1 MMREDPSVIK
11 QCCAAAYA
19 TPWVALLLGESWHP
33 GGLDLTEHLGRALA
47 LTPRDVV
54 ADVAAGEGASARH
67 LAARFGCEVWAL
79 DLGEAQ
85 VARGQS
91 RDARQGGAPVRFQQ
105 GDAEALPWAAGSVDV
120 VLCECALCTFP
131 SPETAV
137 QEWARVVKP
146 GGRIGL
152 TDVTRRGPLPAALDN
167 LAGWVGCLAGARPVE
182 AYADLLTTAGFQVL
196 RREDRSAD
204 LSVLVARIGQALLTW
219 LQFQGPGASLGG
231 LDRAAVEGLWAAI
244 QEAIGRHELGYALLT
259 ARRPA

>member
-1 MMREDPSVIK
+1 MREDPGVIK

-19 TPWVALLLGESWHP
+19 SPWAALLLGESWHP

-47 LTPRDVV
+47 LSPRDVV
-54 ADVAAGEGASARH
+54 ADVAAGQGASARH
-67 LAARFGCEVWAL
+67 LATRFGCQVWAL

-85 VARGQS
+85 VARGQ
-91 RDARQGGAPVRFQQ
+91 ARAELQGGALVRFQR
-105 GDAEALPWAAGSVDV
+105 GDAEALPWAAASVDV
-120 VLCECALCTFP
+120 VICECALCTFP

-167 LAGWVGCLAGARPVE
+167 LAGWVGCLAGAQPLE
-182 AYADLLTTAGFQVL
+182 AYADLLTSAGFVVL
-196 RREDRSAD
+196 RREDCSAE
-204 LSVLVARIGQALLTW
+204 LSALVARIGNALLSW
-219 LQFQGPGASLGG
+219 LQFQGAGASLGG
-231 LDRAAVEGLWAAI
+231 FDRKAVEDLLTKV
-244 QEAIGRHELGYALLT
+244 QEAIGRQELGYALLT